1 MHVLVPVSGGSDSA
15 LCFWLCNQALP
26 GRVHGI
32 YFGTELRASSWF
44 DSVGAVE
51 RLELASAT
59 ENPEVA
65 RWSYSL
71 ERALRDNL
79 VLIGSQTK
87 TERLLGIYSNASR
100 VAMVLPLAGTWKSD
114 CIRLCEQ
121 IAVPRDIIDS
131 SSRAD
136 IDCGRTAEFAS
147 LSFDQ
152 VDDFLRIKNGEIA
165 VKPLDK
171 TVYEYLETIY
181 EAHAAKRGFPVI
193 GP

>member
-32 YFGTELRASSWF
+32 YFGSELRASSWF
-44 DSVGAVE
+44 DSVGTVE
-51 RLELASAT
+51 RVELASVT

-71 ERALRDNL
+71 ECVLRDNL

-87 TERLLGIYSNASR
+87 TEQLLGTYSNASR

-114 CIRLCEQ
+114 CVRLCKQVE
-121 IAVPRDIIDS
+121 VPQEIIDS
-131 SSRAD
+131 SKRAD
-136 IDCGRTAEFAS
+136 IACGRTAEFAS
-147 LSFDQ
+147 LSFEQ
-152 VDDFLRIKNGEIA
+152 VDDFLRMKTGETPIR
-165 VKPLDK
+165 PLDK
-171 TVYEYLETIY
+171 IVCKYLETIY
-181 EAHAAKRGFPVI
+181 EAHAAKREFPVI